1 MLLTWRIRAGKIDL
15 FGWQFCG
22 NVGPV
27 IHALWSQEWSA
38 GDKDNVLSETGM
50 AGLPKRTRDFVS
62 QLLAQRLSRGSPEDM
77 SASQSIDSLRG
88 ATPLVLPSLL
98 QCDFA
103 NLEREVRTLEDA
115 GIRALHLDVM
125 DGNFV
130 PNLSY
135 GMPIVAALRKVTKLP
150 LDVHLMIEK
159 PERYLKQFAEAG
171 SDLITFH
178 VEAVADAQPL
188 VNEIHSLGVK
198 AGIALNPA
206 TPLGTLDA
214 YLGAVDL
221 ILVMSVPAGFG
232 GQKFHDVAL
241 DKLQTLNTQKQTGQL
256 RPEVILEVD
265 GGVNTSTI
273 GRCAQAGAQ
282 WFVVGS
288 AIFGQASYR
297 PAVEQLTQLA
307 RL

>member
-1 MLLTWRIRAGKIDL
+1 M
-15 FGWQFCG
+15 
-22 NVGPV
+22 
-27 IHALWSQEWSA
+27 
-38 GDKDNVLSETGM
+38 GDPLY
-50 AGLPKRTRDFVS
+50 
-62 QLLAQRLSRGSPEDM
+62 M
-77 SASQSIDSLRG
+77 SARQTIDSWP
-88 ATPLVLPSLL
+88 AAAPVVLPSLL
-98 QCDFA
+98 LCDFA
-103 NLEREVRTLEDA
+103 NLEREVRSLEEA
-115 GIRALHLDVM
+115 GVQALHLDVM

-135 GMPIVAALRKVTKLP
+135 GMPIVAALRKITKLP
-150 LDVHLMIEK
+150 LDVHLMIER
-159 PERYLKQFAEAG
+159 PERYLRQFADAG

-178 VEAVADAQPL
+178 IEAAPDPL
-188 VNEIHSLGVK
+188 PLIDEIHSLGLK
-198 AGIALNPA
+198 AGLALNPA

-214 YLGAVDL
+214 YLDSVDL
-221 ILVMSVPAGFG
+221 VLVMSVPAGFG

-241 DKLQTLNTQKQTGQL
+241 DKLRSLKSRV

-288 AIFGQASYR
+288 AIFGQPSYR
-297 PAVEQLTQLA
+297 NAVQQLTQLA